1 MILSCVNVCPTVP
14 SSATSKAALR
24 KEKKRAMLGDIG
36 SGWGVGDS
44 GRTVGGVSN
53 SSRGV

>member
-1 MILSCVNVCPTVP
+1 MLFRS
-14 SSATSKAALR
+14 LR

-44 GRTVGGVSN
+44 GRAVGGRSEERRV
-53 SSRGV
+53 GKECE